1 MSSSISDVFPVVLQF
16 AGSMGLCGASGRYE
30 RLGVVLSERPTIFG
44 GHGLGCLGG
53 ETGIRTLDTFD
64 RILDF
69 ESSAFDHSA
78 ISPLSKPAQLYQ
90 PPLL

>member
-1 MSSSISDVFPVVLQF
+1 MSSSISGVFPVVLQF
-16 AGSMGLCGASGRYE
+16 ACIVGLCGASGSE
-30 RLGVVLSERPTIFG
+30 RLGVVSSERPTIFG
-44 GHGLGCLGG
+44 RQGLGFLGG

-78 ISPLSKPAQLYQ
+78 ISPLSKPARLYQ
-90 PPLL
+90 PSAL